1 MVMVNDPFGLP
12 ESTADRIMRE
22 ERERADFY
30 RKFVGNG
37 AVTEAIREATW
48 QQKLLRD
55 LDYDRPVRTVLET
68 LKRDRASREAFTGMA
83 STAWAK
89 SISETAHSITQ
100 QSAGLIEE
108 QRRLSS
114 SILDTARAFDFN
126 RGAIA
131 SAMAAVKA
139 DRDFRQTIA
148 ETLSEL
154 STYGA
159 IAEQMRLLDAM
170 TLRAS
175 QGIAKSATA
184 VAAEMVL
191 ETQRIAEAIAAAS
204 TEEDGA
210 ALVGELFENLLG
222 YLISLGPKTMNEI
235 ASMGL
240 VGWTG
245 WFFGFAGLVLGAMAL
260 QPNQTPEQQATVS
273 ELSQKVETLQDETRR
288 YHEAETRADE
298 AYVSNLPRAELA
310 RDATFRRKPERAG
323 KVVLEAPEGMVL
335 AIEKSEG
342 RWRRVVFRDPMSD
355 QLSRA
360 WVYVNAVTKLADP
373 LDETGD

>member
-1 MVMVNDPFGLP
+1 MNDPFGLP
-12 ESTADRIMRE
+12 ESAADRIMRE
-22 ERERADFY
+22 ERKRTDFY
-30 RKFVGNG
+30 RRFVGDR
-37 AVTEAIREATW
+37 AVAEAIREATK
-48 QQKLLRD
+48 QQKLFRD
-55 LDYDRPVRTVLET
+55 LDYDRQVRTVLET
-68 LKRDRASREAFTGMA
+68 LKRDRASREAFTAMA
-83 STAWAK
+83 STAWAQ
-89 SISETAHSITQ
+89 SISETARNIAQ

-114 SILDTARAFDFN
+114 SVLDTVRAFDVN
-126 RGAIA
+126 RRAVA
-131 SAMAAVKA
+131 SAMVALKG

-148 ETLSEL
+148 GTLSEL

-159 IAEQMRLLDAM
+159 IAEQMRLLDVM
-170 TLRAS
+170 TLHAS
-175 QGIAKSATA
+175 KGIARSATA

-191 ETQRIAEAIAAAS
+191 ETQRIAEAIATAS

-210 ALVGELFENLLG
+210 ALVGELFEKLLG

-245 WFFGFAGLVLGAMAL
+245 WFFSLAGLVLSAMAR

-273 ELSQKVETLQDETRR
+273 ELSQKVETLQEERRR

-310 RDATFRRKPERAG
+310 RDATFRREPERSG
-323 KVVLEAPEGMVL
+323 KVVLDAPKGMVL
-335 AIEKSEG
+335 AIEKSDG
-342 RWRRVVFRDPMSD
+342 RWRRVVFRDPLSH

-360 WVYVNAVTKLADP
+360 WVYVTAVTKLADP
-373 LDETGD
+373 LDEASE